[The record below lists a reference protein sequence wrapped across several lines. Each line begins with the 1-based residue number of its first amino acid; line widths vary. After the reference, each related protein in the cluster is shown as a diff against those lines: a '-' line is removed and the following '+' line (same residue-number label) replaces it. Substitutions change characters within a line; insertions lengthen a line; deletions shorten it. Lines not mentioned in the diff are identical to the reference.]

1 MLHLC
6 LLFMISLTTLTNA
19 NNTTP
24 KLFPTEATPTSS
36 GYLPINSTTG
46 SSIFYTFYE
55 AQAPIS
61 PLPQTPILIWLQGGP
76 GCSSMVGNFLELGPY
91 RVEADPQ
98 TSLTLSPNSGA
109 WNHLFGLLFF
119 DSPIGTGFSIAGNA
133 EEIPR
138 DQQTVANHL
147 FVALRSFLMLNTL
160 FKSRPIYI
168 TGESYG
174 GKYVPAFGAY
184 VLEMNSR
191 LPANRRV
198 NLKGVAIG
206 NGLTDPGTQVG
217 THGITAYYSGLID
230 EKQKNEIE
238 EVQRVAVR
246 LVSEEKWAEA
256 TDARNQVLGKLE
268 NFTGL
273 ATLYD
278 LRRRSPYEFDL
289 LDKFLNKDE
298 VQRWL
303 GVKSH
308 VVWED
313 CSDVVGAALHE
324 DVMKSVKFMVEGLVS
339 ESSTSSSFKVLL
351 YQGQFDLRDGV
362 VSTEA
367 WIKTMR
373 WEGLEEYLKSERKIW
388 RVNGEVAGYV
398 QRYGRFSEVV
408 VSGAGH
414 LVPTDQPVNA
424 QAMIEDWVLERGLFA
439 EESETGAAKLKD
451 LK

>member
-6 LLFMISLTTLTNA
+6 LLFIYLTLTNA
-19 NNTTP
+19 ITTP
-24 KLFPTEATPTSS
+24 KTFPTEATPTSS
-36 GYLPINSTTG
+36 GYLPINSTSG

-55 AQAPIS
+55 AQTPIS

-76 GCSSMVGNFLELGPY
+76 GCSSMVGNFLELGPF
-91 RVEADPQ
+91 RVEADHQ
-98 TSLTLSPNSGA
+98 SLTLTPNSGA
-109 WNHLFGLLFF
+109 WNHLFGLVFF

-160 FKSRPIYI
+160 FKSRPVYI

-184 VLEMNSR
+184 VLEMNSQ

-206 NGLTDPGTQVG
+206 NGLTDPETQVI

-230 EKQKNEIE
+230 EKQKNQIE
-238 EVQRVAVR
+238 ELQRVAVK

-256 TDARNQVLGKLE
+256 THARNQVLGKLE

-278 LRRRSPYEFDL
+278 LRRRSPYEFGL
-289 LDKFLNKDE
+289 LEKFLNKDE
-298 VQRWL
+298 VQRGL

-308 VVWED
+308 MVWED
-313 CSDVVGAALHE
+313 CSDVVGGALHE

-339 ESSTSSSFKVLL
+339 ESSSVKVLL

-373 WEGLEEYLKSERKIW
+373 WEGLDEYLKSERKIW
-388 RVNGEVAGYV
+388 RVNGELAGYV

-439 EESETGAAKLKD
+439 EESETGVTELKD